1 MEMRKG
7 LKAGTHVT
15 SRLSAG
21 RPLTAVHAQRRY
33 GLPVR
38 PEVRERIVLPKG
50 TMVRMN
56 KALGGEPGVGEIT
69 VDRRAPAD
77 VVRET
82 GKVK

>member
-1 MEMRKG
+1 
-7 LKAGTHVT
+7 
-15 SRLSAG
+15 
-21 RPLTAVHAQRRY
+21 
-33 GLPVR
+33 
-38 PEVRERIVLPKG
+38 
-50 TMVRMN
+50 MN